1 MGFAVQ
7 MLLLSVLTNT
17 AAQLSFR
24 HGLKRLP
31 ELDLSHPA
39 IGAFYISLLK
49 NPFVLIWVGLLQL
62 SMLLW
67 LKAISM
73 VDLSFAYPFMSLNL
87 VFISLGS
94 VWLLRERIKAI
105 QWAGIFI
112 IVSGLILVSTS

>member
-1 MGFAVQ
+1 MRLAVQ

-17 AAQLSFR
+17 AAQLSLK

-31 ELDLSHPA
+31 ELDPSHPA

-49 NPFVLIWVGLLQL
+49 NPFFLIWVGLLPL
-62 SMLLW
+62 SMFLW

-87 VFISLGS
+87 VFIALGS
-94 VWLLRERIKAI
+94 VWLLRERIRAI
-105 QWAGIFI
+105 QWAGIFF
-112 IVSGLILVSTS
+112 IVSGLILVSVS